1 MEVINM
7 TKSSPAKLAWQ
18 KKYNATP
25 AQKEAG
31 VERRRIR
38 RQEIREGKVAIGD
51 GKDLAHK
58 QAMDNGGVTTE
69 ANVKVQSASKNRG
82 WRKDS
87 GYKVPN
93 VK

>member
-1 MEVINM
+1 MP
-7 TKSSPAKLAWQ
+7 KSSKAKLAFQ
-18 KKYNATP
+18 KAYNATP

-31 VERRRIR
+31 VERRRLR

-58 QAMDNGGVTTE
+58 VAMDNGGRTTE
-69 ANVKVQSASKNRG
+69 ANVKVQSASKNRA
-82 WRKDS
+82 WRRGGT

-93 VK
+93 V